1 MNTHTMN
8 AESQR
13 LSIYDP
19 KRDRMISLS
28 PYKVKAKEIYRH
40 YIEDLGFDP
49 SLVLPPDLVYYEK
62 SGHFRRNPTK
72 QVKIEGRTAY
82 KSYLT
87 SFTLHNV
94 NQVHGLQ
101 GFKLLN
107 EFTPTL
113 NQLLAQHGGIKFHT
127 TARCLMQKTLN
138 GEVVQEQGFHHL
150 HHPVGDQRAPTHP
163 STPRYN

>member
-19 KRDRMISLS
+19 KRDRMISLN
-28 PYKVKAKEIYRH
+28 PYKAKAKEIYRH

-62 SGHFRRNPTK
+62 SGYFRRNPTK

-82 KSYLT
+82 KSYLA

-94 NQVHGLQ
+94 NQVHDLE
-101 GFKLLN
+101 GFKDCTRCGTGAVALVNGSTRIPVFL
-107 EFTPTL
+107 
-113 NQLLAQHGGIKFHT
+113 KF
-127 TARCLMQKTLN
+127 RPQYKS
-138 GEVVQEQGFHHL
+138 VV
-150 HHPVGDQRAPTHP
+150 
-163 STPRYN
+163 